1 MVAIFDN
8 ILQKAQQAGH
18 IPSLEK
24 DSINW
29 FRQMATNTN
38 ANAAN
43 MLKSDK
49 TRLTAVPLIGRM
61 YKFQYDAKTK
71 DKLPYW
77 DKFPLIIPF
86 DSARTQGKAATK
98 GAFYGLNL
106 HYLHPVLRARLMDA
120 MFMYVTNTNLD
131 ESTRLKISYN
141 LLQKAS
147 KAKYFKPCVKKY
159 LIGHMRSKFFYI
171 EPAEWNMAI
180 MLPTQKFVG
189 DSAANVWKESK
200 DSV

>member
-1 MVAIFDN
+1 MVAVFDN
-8 ILQKAQQAGH
+8 ILQKAQVAGH
-18 IPSLEK
+18 APSMERA
-24 DSINW
+24 SINW
-29 FRQMATNTN
+29 FRQMAQNTN
-38 ANAAN
+38 ANPAM

-49 TRLTAVPLIGRM
+49 TRLTSVPLIGRM
-61 YKFQYDAKTK
+61 YMFQYDAKGKKT
-71 DKLPYW
+71 LPYW

-86 DSARTQGKAATK
+86 DSARTQGKATNQ

-106 HYLHPVLRARLMDA
+106 HYLHPVLRAKLMDA

-131 ESTRLKISYN
+131 ESTRLKISYS
-141 LLQKAS
+141 LLQNAS
-147 KAKYFKPCVKKY
+147 KAKYFRPCIKKY
-159 LIGHMRSKFFYI
+159 LIGHLRSKFFYI

-189 DSAANVWKESK
+189 ESATTVWKESK